1 MRIYMDFLLTP
12 FSFSRQMADW
22 TDFLEQYPCTMHLGD
37 RSGCDQLHLDLSEHF
52 WWASAD

>member
-22 TDFLEQYPCTMHLGD
+22 IDYLEQYQKMTESFF
-37 RSGCDQLHLDLSEHF
+37 RSSTER
-52 WWASAD
+52 SPKE